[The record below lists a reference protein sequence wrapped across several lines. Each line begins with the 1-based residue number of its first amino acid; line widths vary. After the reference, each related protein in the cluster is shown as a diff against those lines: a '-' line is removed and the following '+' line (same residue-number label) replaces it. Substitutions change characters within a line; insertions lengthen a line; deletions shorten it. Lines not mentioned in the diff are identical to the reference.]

1 MLAYIDTVKA
11 AEKKLYTKHISSQHY
26 AAFRAAIVAAV
37 DTATAK
43 SVVNARTLVEDNK
56 YSVAANIASSAD

>member
-26 AAFRAAIVAAV
+26 AAFRAAVVAAKDGAAAV
-37 DTATAK
+37 L
-43 SVVNARTLVEDNK
+43 VVNARTTIEEDK
-56 YSVAANIASSAD
+56 YKVAANIASSAD